1 MGESAGKTFPLGEG
15 MGQEGL
21 NRATEKK
28 GKIFRLKPIV
38 IIACF
43 DYFTRKVE
51 GFSEQFPPTM
61 HLAGCFPF
69 GKLCIFATIKVQ
81 G

>member
-21 NRATEKK
+21 NSATEKK

-51 GFSEQFPPTM
+51 GFSE
-61 HLAGCFPF
+61 
-69 GKLCIFATIKVQ
+69 
-81 G
+81 

>member
-1 MGESAGKTFPLGEG
+1 MGESVGKTFPLGEG
-15 MGQEGL
+15 VGRAGL

-51 GFSEQFPPTM
+51 GFSE
-61 HLAGCFPF
+61 
-69 GKLCIFATIKVQ
+69 
-81 G
+81 

>member
-43 DYFTRKVE
+43 GYFLRKVV
-51 GFSEQFPPTM
+51 GFAELFLWTGPLAEEFP
-61 HLAGCFPF
+61 LWGICN
-69 GKLCIFATIKVQ
+69 CATV
-81 G
+81 GAVG

>member
-43 DYFTRKVE
+43 YYFSRKGK
-51 GFSEQFPPTM
+51 GFCGRFPRPVRIASC
-61 HLAGCFPF
+61 LP
-69 GKLCIFATIKVQ
+69 L
-81 G
+81 